1 MLNLTGISKMLNLTG
16 ISKMLN
22 LSEMLTKLDLTD
34 RLNLARRWFTRIV
47 ASLAT
52 ACFLAGS
59 LLGTQALA
67 QSAFKPTGPV
77 KIVVMF
83 PPGGGTDAVARIVG
97 ERLTELWQQQ
107 VIIENKAGAQGNIG
121 TAYASKA
128 NPDGQTLMIA
138 HQGVMTVNPH
148 LYKDMGLDIRKDIV
162 PVGRLTQQPF
172 VLVAHPSVPAKTLKE
187 LEALA
192 KSQPGKLSYGSSA
205 AGPQLAVELFKF
217 TTGADLLHV
226 AYKGAG
232 PAVIDVLGGNINL
245 LVANPSSVAQHVQAG
260 RLRAIVL
267 FGAQGVGVLPSAPTA
282 IDAGY
287 PALGDMPEWY
297 GLAVPALTP
306 AVVIA
311 QLNRDVNAVLSD
323 ASVQKRISALGLN
336 ASPSTPAEFSEQINR
351 DYARWGSLIQKA
363 GIRFE

>member
-1 MLNLTGISKMLNLTG
+1 MLNF
-16 ISKMLN
+16 
-22 LSEMLTKLDLTD
+22 TD
-34 RLNLARRWFTRIV
+34 RPTLAQRWFARLL
-47 ASLAT
+47 ASLGV

-59 LLGTQALA
+59 VLGTQAIA
-67 QSAFKPTGPV
+67 QAAFKPTGPV

-128 NPDGQTLMIA
+128 APDGQTLMIA

-148 LYKDMGLDIRKDIV
+148 LYKDMGFDVRKDIV

-172 VLVAHPSVPAKTLKE
+172 VLVAHPSVPANTLKE

-192 KSQPGKLSYGSSA
+192 KSKPGKLSYGSSA

-217 TTGADLLHV
+217 TTGAELLHV

-232 PAVIDVLGGNINL
+232 PAVIDVLGGNIDL

-260 RLRAIVL
+260 RLRALVL
-267 FGAQGVGVLPSAPTA
+267 FGAHGVGVLPSAPTA

-297 GLAVPALTP
+297 GLAVPAATP
-306 AVVIA
+306 VALIA
-311 QLNRDVNAVLSD
+311 LLNKDVNAVLSD

-351 DYARWGSLIQKA
+351 DYVRWGNLIQQA

>member
-1 MLNLTGISKMLNLTG
+1 MLNVSRISKCSQRWLTQLVLNLG
-16 ISKMLN
+16 
-22 LSEMLTKLDLTD
+22 
-34 RLNLARRWFTRIV
+34 V
-47 ASLAT
+47 V
-52 ACFLAGS
+52 S
-59 LLGTQALA
+59 LLLSTVTGAQAFA
-67 QSAFKPTGPV
+67 QPAFKPTGPV

-128 NPDGQTLMIA
+128 APDGQTLMIA

-148 LYKDMGLDIRKDIV
+148 LYKDMGFDVRKDIV

-172 VLVAHPSVPAKTLKE
+172 VLVAHPSVPANTLKE
-187 LEALA
+187 VEALA
-192 KSQPGKLSYGSSA
+192 KSKPGKLSYGSSA

-232 PAVIDVLGGNINL
+232 PAVIDVLGGNIDL
-245 LVANPSSVAQHVQAG
+245 LVANPSSVAQHVQTG
-260 RLRAIVL
+260 KLRAIVL
-267 FGAQGVGVLPSAPTA
+267 FGAQGVGVLPGAPTA

-297 GLAVPALTP
+297 GLAVPASTP
-306 AVVIA
+306 VALIG
-311 QLNRDVNAVLSD
+311 QLNKDVNAVLSD

-351 DYARWGSLIQKA
+351 DYVRWGNLIQQA

>member
-1 MLNLTGISKMLNLTG
+1 MLNLAERSTMHNLTEQSTMLNF
-16 ISKMLN
+16 IANPKRA
-22 LSEMLTKLDLTD
+22 KCWF
-34 RLNLARRWFTRIV
+34 ARIAASVV
-47 ASLAT
+47 AGCALVGG
-52 ACFLAGS
+52 LMGS
-59 LLGTQALA
+59 QALA
-67 QSAFKPTGPV
+67 QPAFKPTGPV

-121 TAYASKA
+121 SAYASKA
-128 NPDGQTLMIA
+128 APDGQTLMIA

-148 LYKDMGLDIRKDIV
+148 LYKDMGFDVTKDVI

-172 VLVAHPSVPAKTLKE
+172 VLVAHPSLPATTLKE

-205 AGPQLAVELFKF
+205 AGPQLAVELFKLN
-217 TTGADLLHV
+217 TGVDLLHV

-232 PAVIDVLGGNINL
+232 PAVIDVLGGSINL

-260 RLRAIVL
+260 KLRAIVL
-267 FGAQGVGVLPSAPTA
+267 FGAQGVGVLPGVPTA

-287 PALGDMPEWY
+287 PALGDIPEWY
-297 GLAVPALTP
+297 GLAVPAATP
-306 AVVIA
+306 VAVVT
-311 QLNRDVNAVLSD
+311 QLNKDINTVLSD

-336 ASPSTPAEFSEQINR
+336 ASPSTPAEFADQIKR
-351 DYARWGSLIQKA
+351 DYVRWGGVIQKA
-363 GIRFE
+363 GIRLE

>member
-1 MLNLTGISKMLNLTG
+1 MLNVSRISKCPQRWLN
-16 ISKMLN
+16 
-22 LSEMLTKLDLTD
+22 
-34 RLNLARRWFTRIV
+34 RLAV
-47 ASLAT
+47 KLAT
-52 ACFLAGS
+52 VS
-59 LLGTQALA
+59 LLACAMTGMQAAA

-128 NPDGQTLMIA
+128 APDGQTLMIA

-148 LYKDMGLDIRKDIV
+148 LYKDMGFDVRQDIV

-172 VLVAHPSVPAKTLKE
+172 VLVAHPSVPANTLKE
-187 LEALA
+187 VEALA
-192 KSQPGKLSYGSSA
+192 KSKPGKLSYGSSA

-232 PAVIDVLGGNINL
+232 PAVIDVLGGNIDL
-245 LVANPSSVAQHVQAG
+245 LVANPSSVAQHVQSG
-260 RLRAIVL
+260 KLRAIVL
-267 FGAQGVGVLPSAPTA
+267 FGSQGVGVLPGAPTA

-287 PALGDMPEWY
+287 PALGDIPEWY
-297 GLAVPALTP
+297 GLAVPAATP
-306 AVVIA
+306 ASLIA
-311 QLNRDVNAVLSD
+311 QLNKDVNVVLSD
-323 ASVQKRISALGLN
+323 ASVQKRINALGLN

-351 DYARWGSLIQKA
+351 DYARWGKLIQQA

>member
-1 MLNLTGISKMLNLTG
+1 MLNLTGMSTTLKA
-16 ISKMLN
+16 
-22 LSEMLTKLDLTD
+22 TD
-34 RLNLARRWFTRIV
+34 RPRLARRWFARTV
-47 ASLAT
+47 AGVAM
-52 ACFLAGS
+52 ACVFAG
-59 LLGTQALA
+59 GVMGAPAAA

-77 KIVVMF
+77 KIVVQF

-121 TAYASKA
+121 TAYAAKA
-128 NPDGQTLMIA
+128 TPDGQTLMIA
-138 HQGVMTVNPH
+138 HQGVLTVNPH
-148 LYKDMGLDIRKDIV
+148 LYKDMGVDVKQDIA

-172 VLVAHPSVPAKTLKE
+172 VLVAHPSVPANTLKE

-192 KSQPGKLSYGSSA
+192 KSKPGKLTYGSSA

-217 TTGADLLHV
+217 TTGTELLHV

-232 PAVIDVLGGNINL
+232 PAVIDVLGANIDL

-260 RLRAIVL
+260 KLRVIVL
-267 FGAQGVGVLPSAPTA
+267 FGEKGVGVLPGAPTA
-282 IDAGY
+282 SDAGY

-306 AVVIA
+306 VALIT
-311 QLNRDVNAVLSD
+311 QLNKDINQVLSE

-363 GIRFE
+363 GIRVD

>member
-1 MLNLTGISKMLNLTG
+1 MLNVTGRS
-16 ISKMLN
+16 
-22 LSEMLTKLDLTD
+22 
-34 RLNLARRWFTRIV
+34 RLARRWFARTV
-47 ASLAT
+47 VSVAT
-52 ACFLAGS
+52 ACVLAGS
-59 LLGTQALA
+59 VMGTPALA

-77 KIVVMF
+77 TIVVMF
-83 PPGGGTDAVARIVG
+83 PPGGGTDAVARIMG

-121 TAYASKA
+121 AAYASKA
-128 NPDGQTLMIA
+128 APDGHTLMIA

-148 LYKDMGLDIRKDIV
+148 LYRDMGFDVRKDIA

-192 KSQPGKLSYGSSA
+192 KSQPGKLTYGSSA

-232 PAVIDVLGGNINL
+232 PAVIDVLSANIDL
-245 LVANPSSVAQHVQAG
+245 LVANPFSVAQHVQTG
-260 RLRAIVL
+260 KLRALVL
-267 FGAQGVGVLPSAPTA
+267 FGSQGVGVLPSAPTA

-287 PALGDMPEWY
+287 PELGDVPEWY

-306 AVVIA
+306 VALIA
-311 QLNRDVNAVLSD
+311 QLNQDVNAVLSEVT
-323 ASVQKRISALGLN
+323 VQKRITALGSN

-363 GIRFE
+363 GIRFD

>member
-1 MLNLTGISKMLNLTG
+1 MLNVSRISKCPQRWLN
-16 ISKMLN
+16 
-22 LSEMLTKLDLTD
+22 
-34 RLNLARRWFTRIV
+34 RLAV
-47 ASLAT
+47 KLAT
-52 ACFLAGS
+52 VS
-59 LLGTQALA
+59 LLACAMTGMQAAA

-128 NPDGQTLMIA
+128 APDGQTLMIA

-148 LYKDMGLDIRKDIV
+148 LYKDMGFDVRQDIV

-172 VLVAHPSVPAKTLKE
+172 VLVAHPSVPATTLKE
-187 LEALA
+187 VEALA
-192 KSQPGKLSYGSSA
+192 KSKPGKLSYGSSA

-232 PAVIDVLGGNINL
+232 PAVIDVLGGNIDL
-245 LVANPSSVAQHVQAG
+245 LVANPSSVAQHVQSG
-260 RLRAIVL
+260 KLRAIVL
-267 FGAQGVGVLPSAPTA
+267 FGSQGVGVLPGAPTA

-287 PALGDMPEWY
+287 PALGDIPEWY
-297 GLAVPALTP
+297 GLAVPAATP
-306 AVVIA
+306 ASLIA
-311 QLNRDVNAVLSD
+311 QLNKDVNAVLSD
-323 ASVQKRISALGLN
+323 ASVQKRINALGLN

-351 DYARWGSLIQKA
+351 DYARWGKLIQQA

>member
-1 MLNLTGISKMLNLTG
+1 MLNLTERSKMLNLTER
-16 ISKMLN
+16 SKML
-22 LSEMLTKLDLTD
+22 SLTERSKILKLTD
-34 RLNLARRWFTRIV
+34 KPTFVQRWFARLL
-47 ASLAT
+47 ASLGV
-52 ACFLAGS
+52 ACLLAGS
-59 LLGTQALA
+59 VMGTQALA
-67 QSAFKPTGPV
+67 QSAFKPSGPV

-148 LYKDMGLDIRKDIV
+148 LYKDMGFDVRKDIV
-162 PVGRLTQQPF
+162 PIGRLTQQPF
-172 VLVAHPSVPAKTLKE
+172 VLVAHPSVSATTLKE

-192 KSQPGKLSYGSSA
+192 KRQPGKLSYGSSA
-205 AGPQLAVELFKF
+205 AGPQLAVELFKL
-217 TTGADLLHV
+217 TTGADLMHV

-260 RLRAIVL
+260 KLRALVL
-267 FGAQGVGVLPSAPTA
+267 FGSQGVGVLPGVPTA

-287 PALGDMPEWY
+287 PALGDIPEWY

-306 AVVIA
+306 VALVN
-311 QLNRDVNAVLSD
+311 QLNQDINTVLSD
-323 ASVQKRISALGLN
+323 TSVQKRISALGLN
-336 ASPSTPAEFSEQINR
+336 ASPSTPAEFVDQINR
-351 DYARWGSLIQKA
+351 DYVRWGSLIQQA
-363 GIRFE
+363 GVRLE

>member
-1 MLNLTGISKMLNLTG
+1 MLKVRDRSMRSRRRVTGLLA
-16 ISKMLN
+16 
-22 LSEMLTKLDLTD
+22 KLK
-34 RLNLARRWFTRIV
+34 V
-47 ASLAT
+47 AGFLLAT
-52 ACFLAGS
+52 FMCAQVC
-59 LLGTQALA
+59 A
-67 QSAFKPTGPV
+67 QSAFKPTAPV

-128 NPDGQTLMIA
+128 MPDGHTLMIA

-148 LYKDMGLDIRKDIV
+148 LYKDMGFDVKKDIV

-172 VLVAHPSVPAKTLKE
+172 VLVAHPSVPVSTLKE
-187 LEALA
+187 VEALA
-192 KSQPGKLSYGSSA
+192 KSKPGKLTYGSSA

-217 TTGADLLHV
+217 TTGVNLLHV

-232 PAVIDVLGGNINL
+232 PAVIDVLGGNIDL

-260 RLRAIVL
+260 KLRAIVL
-267 FGAQGVGVLPSAPTA
+267 FGSQGVGVLPGAPTA

-287 PALGDMPEWY
+287 PALGDIPEWY

-306 AVVIA
+306 VALIA
-311 QLNRDVNAVLSD
+311 ALNQDVNTVLSD
-323 ASVQKRISALGLN
+323 ATVQKRMSALGLN
-336 ASPSTPAEFSEQINR
+336 ASPSTPAEFSDQINR
-351 DYARWGSLIQKA
+351 DFARWGSLIQQA

>member
-1 MLNLTGISKMLNLTG
+1 MLNF
-16 ISKMLN
+16 
-22 LSEMLTKLDLTD
+22 TKKLPMQNFVDGL
-34 RLNLARRWFTRIV
+34 RLAKFWFARTV
-47 ASLAT
+47 ANVAT
-52 ACFLAGS
+52 AC
-59 LLGTQALA
+59 LLVMSVIGTQALA

-128 NPDGQTLMIA
+128 APDGQTLMIA
-138 HQGVMTVNPH
+138 HQGVLTVNPH
-148 LYKDMGLDIRKDIV
+148 LYKDMGVDVKKDLV

-172 VLVAHPSVPAKTLKE
+172 VLVAHPSLPVTTLKE

-205 AGPQLAVELFKF
+205 AGPQLAVELFKLN
-217 TTGADLLHV
+217 TGVDLLHV

-232 PAVIDVLGGNINL
+232 PAVIDVLGGSINL

-260 RLRAIVL
+260 KLRALVL
-267 FGAQGVGVLPSAPTA
+267 FGAQGVGVLPGVPTA

-287 PALGDMPEWY
+287 PALGDIPEWY
-297 GLAVPALTP
+297 GLAVPAATP
-306 AVVIA
+306 VALVA
-311 QLNRDVNAVLSD
+311 QLNKDINTVLSD
-323 ASVQKRISALGLN
+323 TSVQKRISALGLN
-336 ASPSTPAEFSEQINR
+336 ASPSTPAEFADQINR
-351 DYARWGSLIQKA
+351 DYARWGGVIQKA

>member
-1 MLNLTGISKMLNLTG
+1 MLNVSRRLKFPQSWLSRLAVNVGVIGLLVSTLTG
-16 ISKMLN
+16 
-22 LSEMLTKLDLTD
+22 
-34 RLNLARRWFTRIV
+34 A
-47 ASLAT
+47 
-52 ACFLAGS
+52 
-59 LLGTQALA
+59 QAFA

-97 ERLTELWQQQ
+97 ERLTDLWQQQ

-128 NPDGQTLMIA
+128 TPDGQTLMIA

-148 LYKDMGLDIRKDIV
+148 LYKDMGFDVRKDIV

-172 VLVAHPSVPAKTLKE
+172 VLVAHPSVPANTLKE

-217 TTGADLLHV
+217 ITGADLLHV

-232 PAVIDVLGGNINL
+232 PAVIDVLAGNINL
-245 LVANPSSVAQHVQAG
+245 LVANPTSVA
-260 RLRAIVL
+260 
-267 FGAQGVGVLPSAPTA
+267 
-282 IDAGY
+282 
-287 PALGDMPEWY
+287 
-297 GLAVPALTP
+297 PALTP
-306 AVVIA
+306 VAVIA
-311 QLNRDVNAVLSD
+311 QLNKDVNAVLAE

-336 ASPSTPAEFSEQINR
+336 ASPSTPAEFLEQINR

>member
-1 MLNLTGISKMLNLTG
+1 MCIRDS
-16 ISKMLN
+16 
-22 LSEMLTKLDLTD
+22 
-34 RLNLARRWFTRIV
+34 
-47 ASLAT
+47 
-52 ACFLAGS
+52 
-59 LLGTQALA
+59 
-67 QSAFKPTGPV
+67 
-77 KIVVMF
+77 
-83 PPGGGTDAVARIVG
+83 
-97 ERLTELWQQQ
+97 
-107 VIIENKAGAQGNIG
+107 KAGAQGNIG

-128 NPDGQTLMIA
+128 TPDGQTLMIA

-192 KSQPGKLSYGSSA
+192 KNQPGKLSYGSSA

-267 FGAQGVGVLPSAPTA
+267 FGAQGVGVLPGAPTA
-282 IDAGY
+282 IEAGY

-306 AVVIA
+306 AAVIT
-311 QLNRDVNAVLSD
+311 QLNQDVNAVLSD

-351 DYARWGSLIQKA
+351 DYARWGSLIQNA

>member
-1 MLNLTGISKMLNLTG
+1 MLNFLDSP
-16 ISKMLN
+16 
-22 LSEMLTKLDLTD
+22 KLAT
-34 RLNLARRWFTRIV
+34 RWIARTV
-47 ASLAT
+47 ANVAT
-52 ACFLAGS
+52 AC
-59 LLGTQALA
+59 LLVMSVIGTQSLA

-128 NPDGQTLMIA
+128 TPDGQTLMIA
-138 HQGVMTVNPH
+138 HQGVLTVNPH
-148 LYKDMGLDIRKDIV
+148 LYKDMGVDVKKDLV

-172 VLVAHPSVPAKTLKE
+172 VLVAHPSLPVTTLKE

-192 KSQPGKLSYGSSA
+192 KSQPGKLSFGSSA
-205 AGPQLAVELFKF
+205 AGPQLAVELFKLN
-217 TTGADLLHV
+217 TGVDLLHV

-232 PAVIDVLGGNINL
+232 PAVIDVLGGSINL

-260 RLRAIVL
+260 KLRALVL
-267 FGAQGVGVLPSAPTA
+267 FGAQGVGVLPGVPTA

-287 PALGDMPEWY
+287 PALGDIPEWY
-297 GLAVPALTP
+297 GLAVPAATP
-306 AVVIA
+306 VALVA
-311 QLNRDVNAVLSD
+311 QLNKDINAVLSD

-336 ASPSTPAEFSEQINR
+336 ASPSTPAEFADQINR
-351 DYARWGSLIQKA
+351 DYARWGSVIQKA